1 MSDIIEAT
9 QQTLNAD
16 LLRLQTISQN
26 MAHTNS
32 VGYKREILRNS
43 GFSQVMQSHFGE
55 LLAEPEKSKDL
66 RPGALKPTN
75 DPLDVALDGEG
86 YFVVRSAGGESEL
99 YTRRG
104 QFMVNDNGQLALRT
118 GELLIGEQGPIQLT
132 SASFDIRRNGEIWQ
146 NEKAVD
152 RLQVAQVQHA
162 ESLEDVGSSLFR
174 STGPVARLPR
184 EDIRMVQGSIEAS
197 NVNMMTE
204 MVNLVEVSRHFEM
217 THNVLRAYDGTLD
230 SAINVLGNF

>member
-43 GFSQVMQSHFGE
+43 GFSQVMQSQFGE
-55 LLAEPEKSKDL
+55 VLAEPEKSKDM

-75 DPLDVALDGEG
+75 DPFDVALDGEG
-86 YFVVRSAGGESEL
+86 YFVVRGAGGESEF

-162 ESLEDVGSSLFR
+162 ESLEDVGNSLFR